1 MDRGRAEVYQG
12 LSHITVVD
20 SCFFDKFRKLLHAWI
35 SNYFFLFFFFSPLF
49 SRYCFVFISSE
60 YISEKYNLNVS
71 LYPLPVYSLPQDS

>member
-35 SNYFFLFFFFSPLF
+35 SNYFFLFFFFPPFFLVIVLFLFPLNIF
-49 SRYCFVFISSE
+49 LRSTI
-60 YISEKYNLNVS
+60 
-71 LYPLPVYSLPQDS
+71 